1 MKAEDVP
8 SGWTEHDWL
17 VICSKAL
24 QGNPNI
30 RLGAWLP
37 DIARPVFDAIAPL
50 IAASEREACAKLV
63 ETHAYANGAEG
74 PYLRPSEHAEHDIHH
89 RTIAAA
95 IRSRTGDK

>member
-8 SGWTEHDWL
+8 E
-17 VICSKAL
+17 
-24 QGNPNI
+24 
-30 RLGAWLP
+30 AWVDAAAAAGFP
-37 DIARPVFDAIAPL
+37 EFQYTATCDINADDMWRAAIAAVAPL
-50 IAASEREACAKLV
+50 IAAAEREACAKLV